1 MEFPP
6 PFFLV
11 YSSSFFVTSCL
22 LYELEQQPLSNSCLF
37 CSALPATSHLSQ
49 QESSLADQ
57 FAMKAMSDLFDMLE
71 GSFKPTAASTDNS
84 DLLWTSNFDEA
95 VAKRGKAREAAAK
108 QRLQEAEQ
116 AEKDLLEAVQ
126 DEFEEEAQA
135 GIDE

>member
-1 MEFPP
+1 
-6 PFFLV
+6 
-11 YSSSFFVTSCL
+11 
-22 LYELEQQPLSNSCLF
+22 
-37 CSALPATSHLSQ
+37 
-49 QESSLADQ
+49 
-57 FAMKAMSDLFDMLE
+57 MKAMSDLFDMLE

-126 DEFEEEAQA
+126 DEFEEEAKA